1 MLKDYP
7 VLINGVALM
16 ESNSWEEE
24 SNTIENTYE
33 TEAGTDQVSV
43 TRYDKL
49 TVSADFRCHS
59 DWLRQFKQWSK
70 ADTLTVQMY
79 DAIANGYVSRTMRM
93 RNFKQKLVEYS
104 EKVHDTNGVWNVTF
118 SLEEF

>member
-7 VLINGVALM
+7 VLINGVVLM

>member
-104 EKVHDTNGVWNVTF
+104 EKLHDTNGVWNVTF

>member
-1 MLKDYP
+1 MLKDSP

-16 ESNSWEEE
+16 DSNSWEEE

>member
-43 TRYDKL
+43 IRYDKL
-49 TVSADFRCHS
+49 TVSANFRCHS

>member
-49 TVSADFRCHS
+49 TVSANFRCHS